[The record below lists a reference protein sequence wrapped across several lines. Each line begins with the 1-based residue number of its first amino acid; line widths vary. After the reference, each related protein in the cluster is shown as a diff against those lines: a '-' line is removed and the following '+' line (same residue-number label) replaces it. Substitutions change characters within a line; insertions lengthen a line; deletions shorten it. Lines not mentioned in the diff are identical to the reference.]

1 MASGKASRQDEA
13 WLYRRN
19 RRDTG
24 VARMNEE
31 GSRGGSGLSGVQLL
45 GEATVNGAISRGE
58 THLGVHFEKIP
69 PGCCAEMSR
78 SGNGNRE
85 GLGRSWQE
93 MMVAWMRPRAREKE

>member
-1 MASGKASRQDEA
+1 
-13 WLYRRN
+13 
-19 RRDTG
+19 
-24 VARMNEE
+24 MNEE

-93 MMVAWMRPRAREKE
+93 MVVAWMRPRAREKE